1 MVQVNGVI
9 RKSGRTHETVFSKKH
24 VFVYQKKINKESFTV
39 GERILCLQEKIES
52 YTPPSL
58 ENNAF
63 KSQDSF
69 WVT

>member
-1 MVQVNGVI
+1 MISYTLFLFLN
-9 RKSGRTHETVFSKKH
+9 FFFKKH

-52 YTPPSL
+52 DIPPSL

>member
-1 MVQVNGVI
+1 MISYTLFLFLN
-9 RKSGRTHETVFSKKH
+9 FFFKKT
-24 VFVYQKKINKESFTV
+24 YICLSEKNKERFTV
-39 GERILCLQEKIES
+39 EERILCLQEKIES
-52 YTPPSL
+52 DTPPSL